1 MIRAADIDQKGSVT
15 LDEFLRVMKKMK
27 LIT

>member
-15 LDEFLRVMKKMK
+15 LEEFLRVMKKMK